1 MKIERNDYAPRCRFD
16 LLAEGDVFIDS
27 EGDVCMKI
35 QIIQED
41 DGYNIIFLESGEA
54 AFFEPSEYVT
64 LPRSAKLI
72 IE

>member
-1 MKIERNDYAPRCRFD
+1 
-16 LLAEGDVFIDS
+16 
-27 EGDVCMKI
+27 MKI

-41 DGYNIIFLESGEA
+41 GGYNAIFLESGET